1 MGRKKWAKPLIIF
14 AAAVL
19 VFFGLCFAVS
29 HLNRYKI
36 VLEENW
42 GLSLPGNMKEVYYSQ
57 SEQGFQGD
65 GCRYTVFQLNDA
77 NAPFLKGASNQK
89 NSDVEEKA
97 AKIIIETEAAKAQY
111 LDFSHHYLWKTLSKE
126 DDTLY
131 IIYDPEKSLVYFVEN
146 LI

>member
-1 MGRKKWAKPLIIF
+1 MGRKKWVKPLIIV

-29 HLNRYKI
+29 RLNMHEAA
-36 VLEENW
+36 LEANW

-65 GCRYTVFQLNDA
+65 GYRYTVFQLNDA
-77 NAPFLKGASNQK
+77 NTPFLKGASNQK
-89 NSDVEEKA
+89 SSDVEDKVTQ
-97 AKIIIETEAAKAQY
+97 IIIETEAAKAQY
-111 LDFSHHYLWKTLSKE
+111 PNFSHHYLWKTISKY

-131 IIYDPEKSLVYFVEN
+131 IIFDPEKSLVFFVEK